1 MYSTILLEDFTS
13 GLRRFVAYNKPTST
27 FIAGLLTGLY
37 STSYR
42 TVIHK
47 GLLAKG
53 ISDLFNHLEDKY
65 EHKLEPIVNKFTIPI
80 DKVTESIK
88 DDSFIAPTSKFY
100 DIIQSIVTILLL
112 FLGFAIG
119 KIIAIL
125 LGKEK
130 KEGLLK
136 QYKKFIR
143 NNLITFV
150 LVFIAIQAIK
160 PWISRAVFGGELQK
174 IDFTAFKNS
183 DNKIENAVAKVYDLV
198 VAKYPKF
205 AKVPLYYA
213 LVDDPNSFGFY
224 AAKLS
229 DKSVI
234 GMPKKLEIPL
244 TEDELVAIYL
254 HEFGHLLNMFSTS
267 LLVPTVVQY
276 VVLRVQLFTRISEV
290 QLVTELGSNI
300 IDRFL
305 NSVASFN
312 QEIVADTFAVSM
324 GYGKQLKSALQ
335 KLVDSI
341 RGSAST
347 TSDHTNAFIQGF
359 LSHPSVDRRFKNIE
373 SLEKYYQQQT
383 NELVQKSTEV
393 VKDGL
398 NKENVNV

>member
-1 MYSTILLEDFTS
+1 MYSVILLEDFVTS
-13 GLRRFVAYNKPTST
+13 LRRYIAYNKPTST

-37 STSYR
+37 SVSYR

-53 ISDLFNHLEDKY
+53 IFDLFNHLEDKY
-65 EHKLEPIVNKFTIPI
+65 EHKLEPIVNKFAIPI
-80 DKVTESIK
+80 DKAVESIK
-88 DDSFIAPTSKFY
+88 DGSFIAPTSKFY

-119 KIIAIL
+119 KIITIL

-150 LVFIAIQAIK
+150 LVFIAMQAIK
-160 PWISRAVFGGELQK
+160 PWIPRVVFGDLHK

-183 DNKIENAVAKVYDLV
+183 DNKIKNAVAKVYDLV

-205 AKVPLYYA
+205 AKVPLYY
-213 LVDDPNSFGFY
+213 VDENNKYAFY
-224 AAKLS
+224 ASKLS
-229 DKSVI
+229 DKSII

-267 LLVPTVVQY
+267 PVTFLVIHY

-312 QEIVADTFAVSM
+312 QEIVADTFAASM
-324 GYGKQLKSALQ
+324 GYSKQLKSALQ
-335 KLVDSI
+335 KLVASMDGSI
-341 RGSAST
+341 ST
-347 TSDHTNAFIQGF
+347 TGDQTNAFIHRF
-359 LSHPSVDRRFKNIE
+359 LSHPDTDRRIKTIE

-393 VKDGL
+393 ITSEL
-398 NKENVNV
+398 NKDSEVN

>member
-1 MYSTILLEDFTS
+1 MYSTLLLEDFTE
-13 GLRRFVAYNKPTST
+13 GLKHFVAYNKPTST
-27 FIAGLLTGLY
+27 FIAGLLAGLY
-37 STSYR
+37 SASYR

-53 ISDLFNHLEDKY
+53 ILDLFNYLQDKY
-65 EHKLEPIVNKFTIPI
+65 ERNLEPIVNKFTIPI
-80 DKVTESIK
+80 DKAAESIK
-88 DDSFIAPTSKFY
+88 DGSFIAPTSKFY

-130 KEGLLK
+130 KESLLK

-150 LVFIAIQAIK
+150 LVFIAMQVIK
-160 PWISRAVFGGELQK
+160 PWMPRAVFGDLHK

-205 AKVPLYYA
+205 AKVPVYYA
-213 LVDDPNSFGFY
+213 IVDNPNSFGFY

-234 GMPKKLEIPL
+234 GMPKKLEISL

-267 LLVPTVVQY
+267 LPTMAIVRY

-290 QLVTELGSNI
+290 QLVTELGSDI

-305 NSVASFN
+305 KSVASFN

-324 GYGKQLKSALQ
+324 GYSKQLKSALQ

-393 VKDGL
+393 ITTEL
-398 NKENVNV
+398 NKEKASV